1 MYTIHHVV
9 SDPVQSGCRRLEK
22 LPFEILSHIGSYL
35 SDKDLISV
43 RLCSNRAIQGGFD
56 DPFVQRFFRHRKLKM
71 TESELRLFEKIIHSR
86 FAARIQRLDLSLS
99 SDVPPALKVPAYKK
113 LDEDLML
120 YTKIYADLHHCEHMA
135 CARLAEYF
143 QCMTQLSRL
152 VVYPPENLM
161 ASHDYFSQDI
171 DNQVEEHI
179 LSARGLGSLEESLSH
194 LIVPIH
200 WSPRAQFHSIL
211 GAIAAAEVQLKSIQM
226 RSFTKC
232 WHTALFAPATPI
244 LRHLGSTSRLQTL
257 VSVGLD
263 LDIVSHNRHVD
274 AIVALNQLLQHN
286 AHLKHLALNLLP
298 ARGLYVRNL
307 DREVACSRLLACLSY
322 SPPFSLQSLHLRGL
336 YAAGYL
342 TLDRVIASHK
352 RTFETLTLEETNF
365 NTPNRLRD
373 LLVTLFDT
381 QLDFLLFDEFM
392 LNHKYVLQPFRMI
405 SQDVED
411 VDPLW
416 TNEEDESFR
425 GWVNLT
431 RDPRDDGSEIRFDCR
446 GLPGAK
452 TMMKE
457 VLGDLIRQ
465 IDTGTMGP
473 GV

>member
-1 MYTIHHVV
+1 MYTKYFVD
-9 SDPVQSGCRRLEK
+9 SDAIQRGSNRLEK

-71 TESELRLFEKIIHSR
+71 TESELGLFEKIIHSR
-86 FAARIQRLDLSLS
+86 FAARIQQLDLSLS
-99 SDVPPALKVPAYKK
+99 ADIPMPLRVPAYKMDK
-113 LDEDLML
+113 DLVL
-120 YTKIYADLHHCEHMA
+120 STKICADLHHCEHKA
-135 CARLAEYF
+135 CARLVEYF

-152 VVYPPENLM
+152 VIYPPAELM
-161 ASHDYFSQDI
+161 ARHDYFSQGF
-171 DNQVEEHI
+171 DNQVEEHT
-179 LSARGLGSLEESLSH
+179 LSARGVGSSEVSLSH

-226 RSFTKC
+226 RCFTKC

-244 LRHLGSTSRLQTL
+244 LRHLASAPRLQTL
-257 VSVGLD
+257 VSLGLD
-263 LDIVSHNRHVD
+263 LDVVSHNRHTD
-274 AIVALNQLLQHN
+274 AVAALRRLLQDN

-298 ARGLYVRNL
+298 ARGLFVRNL
-307 DREVACSRLLACLSY
+307 DREVACTRLLSCLGY

-336 YAAGYL
+336 YAGGLL
-342 TLDRVIASHK
+342 TLDRVIANHK
-352 RTFETLTLEETNF
+352 KTFESITLEETNF
-365 NTPNRLRD
+365 NAPNRLRH
-373 LLVTLFDT
+373 LLVALLDT
-381 QLDFLLFDEFM
+381 QLNFLLFDEFV
-392 LNHKYVLQPFRMI
+392 LNHKYVLQPFRMM

-416 TNEEDESFR
+416 TSGEDESFR
-425 GWVNLT
+425 GWVKLT

-446 GLPGAK
+446 NLPGAK